1 MRRAVLAFTTLLF
14 VVGTIGSNVGPAL
27 VDERPAVVLALSSR
41 NRNLFGSVPY
51 LDPLTYSTIG
61 FLRLLAAGVAL
72 FFVGRW
78 YGARAL
84 RWVEDNA
91 GELPPIYRWT
101 ERAVDRAGWLAVVA
115 MPGSNVV
122 CLLVGHRRM
131 QPVRFLAYLS
141 VGIVIKLVVLWQGG
155 RLFEDQIRAFLSAI
169 ERYQWWV
176 VIGLF
181 GLSFLQ
187 SALRGRPNGVY
198 RGAKPAPEKPD
209 VNEGVHHGREESGE
223 EGRQEVDGQEGRE
236 EGRIEEGH

>member
-1 MRRAVLAFTTLLF
+1 MRRVVLALTTLLF

-51 LDPLTYSTIG
+51 IDLLPYSLIG
-61 FLRLLAAGVAL
+61 FFRLLAAAL
-72 FFVGRW
+72 ALYFVGRW

-101 ERAVDRAGWLAVVA
+101 ERAVDRAGWLALVA

-131 QPVRFLAYLS
+131 PPARFLGFVS

-181 GLSFLQ
+181 GISFLQ
-187 SALRGRPNGVY
+187 SARRGRPSPNYGVGSPSSNDEGGTP
-198 RGAKPAPEKPD
+198 RGE
-209 VNEGVHHGREESGE
+209 HHGREEATE
-223 EGRQEVDGQEGRE
+223 
-236 EGRIEEGH
+236 